1 MNIETKTIEPLNR
14 PDFFRHGQVPH
25 QGTTHQRSGDKRKM
39 RFLSGLVVSTALS
52 CLVSGPALA
61 QGNNGKEP
69 NVIPIDITK
78 MFIEYNATDLD
89 VGVQVFLD
97 GGSYKHLKGFKPDG
111 RKFLDITGTNSL
123 AKQGLTE
130 TFFES
135 SEPSLAE
142 VPLDVFLARF
152 PQGEYEF
159 EGVGID
165 GVPLEGEVML
175 THTIPA
181 GPFLIS
187 PAEGDV
193 VDPNNLVIMWEP
205 VTETFDGSTDIEIIG
220 YQVIATTLDPGR
232 VAGKRG
238 FNVEVP
244 ADVTSLTVSREYL
257 DPDTEYEWEVLAIE
271 AGGNQTLSSSTF
283 TTAP

>member
-1 MNIETKTIEPLNR
+1 MNIETITTEALNHLEATEPSER
-14 PDFFRHGQVPH
+14 PIP
-25 QGTTHQRSGDKRKM
+25 GTYRS
-39 RFLSGLVVSTALS
+39 FSTLATSLALS
-52 CLVSGPALA
+52 CLVSQAALA
-61 QGNNGKEP
+61 QQGNGNEP
-69 NVIPIDITK
+69 PAIPIDLTK

-111 RKFLDITGTNSL
+111 RKFLDITGTDSL

-152 PQGEYEF
+152 PEGEYEF

-165 GVPLEGEVML
+165 GVPLEGEVMF

-181 GPFLIS
+181 GPFLIA
-187 PAEGDV
+187 PAEDAV
-193 VDPNNLVIMWEP
+193 VDPNNLVFMWEP
-205 VTETFDGSTDIEIIG
+205 VTETFDGSTDIEIVG
-220 YQVIATTLDPGR
+220 YQIIASTDDPSR
-232 VAGKRG
+232 VAAKRS

-244 ADVTSLTVSREYL
+244 ADETSVTVSPEYL

-271 AGGNQTLSSSTF
+271 AGGNQTLSSSAF